1 MKVIHFN
8 PLDPASIDNA
18 IKEVKA
24 FQKWI
29 EEKTKELLR
38 RLAERGCEI
47 SRVNFSPANAMY
59 DGTNDVTCDI
69 SILSDHLVAVIA
81 SGNATLFIE
90 FGTGILWP
98 DTHPENQYVR
108 GEYGYGLGKLA
119 GGWYYDGD
127 PGSNGEVIA
136 EGKHAGKVH
145 TYGNP
150 ANASMYLAIRQLER
164 EFAEIAKEVFV

>member
-1 MKVIHFN
+1 MRVIQLN
-8 PLDPASIDNA
+8 PLDPSSIDNA

-24 FQKWI
+24 YRQWI
-29 EEKTKELLR
+29 EDKTKELLR

-59 DGTNDVTCDI
+59 DGTNDVTCSI
-69 SILSDHLVAVIA
+69 SILSDHLAAVIA

-98 DTHPENQYVR
+98 DTHPENQFSR
-108 GEYGYGLGKLA
+108 GGYGYGLGKMA
-119 GGWYYDGD
+119 GGWYYNGD
-127 PGSNGEVIA
+127 PGSNGEIIT

-164 EFAEIAKEVFV
+164 EFVEIAKEVFV